1 MPCVALTPLASSCS
15 GRFEDDGTRK
25 KGANLTGDLDDKLGK
40 GLFSNFKWGTE
51 VEVGPPKKKAAKQ
64 AKKKIFGDGMGSDR
78 GLGGNNAY
86 RNTESARLGMEESQR
101 IRAEKLAAYLD
112 NDLEPA
118 DPLAGKIISGAALLS
133 IFGGLIGVGFYY
145 GFDGLLAI
153 GAGRSG

>member
-1 MPCVALTPLASSCS
+1 M
-15 GRFEDDGTRK
+15 
-25 KGANLTGDLDDKLGK
+25 
-40 GLFSNFKWGTE
+40 
-51 VEVGPPKKKAAKQ
+51 EVGPPKEKAAKQ

-86 RNTESARLGMEESQR
+86 RNTESARLGFQGGAMEESQR